1 MKKRR
6 IASTRH
12 MSKDDKR
19 RLQLNKRLD
28 QKTIEKKRAKF
39 AQPTESKLFVKSNGS
54 EAVRAPL
61 NKRLI
66 AIILAIVMVV
76 GLIPAGVFMLRGK
89 SAPEQTLKMD
99 PVTMQVRINGKAA
112 GETQINP
119 GEISQ
124 NIDSVALNNPTNAE
138 FVKAVIVDAN
148 GIETE
153 IYSVGNKNHVD
164 YYSVNKNGYTG
175 VAKGD
180 NDTLVLVYANR
191 YKLNFA
197 NATEN
202 NGLYTVTGNVGTFR
216 VTNVHHDDVED
227 YFFIYGGDNL
237 GFREMTP
244 AQDYTA
250 SSVSYQSA
258 SSSGTER
265 VRNSSTTIVADS
277 LSGNTNITVN
287 FSPVSE
293 YTIKDSRDIS
303 NSKYYPTLS
312 GVENHGGTTNSLT
325 TNTASLSSA
334 TEDTSWATSFY
345 VFSQANSGSETWRLD
360 MLSINGVDIPFPQA
374 EGASAGPVTV
384 DGMTITVTFVD
395 EDGKF
400 SGESNKPRTFYQI
413 DMANVHEN
421 VEVAYYFVNTKD
433 RTIMV
438 KGLEGIA
445 ATGAAIE
452 DEYLLNRYY
461 TFDTNTYSIYTA
473 NYTAPGVFTGNN
485 YYPSDNLILYQVKP
499 GYNPYTVTTEMS
511 YDFGVTK
518 NSDGIREK
526 SASGDTAAGTPLEVI
541 KAAGNGAGLESTGR
555 YNTSFRHWGYN
566 DGELQNEES
575 TYRKGFRTYDL
586 LLTTI
591 RKDELNNHNIW
602 YAVALAQN
610 ANKTQQLYLN
620 AHPYKYRLEVDVN
633 GSNATF
639 NDTNYAMEAVTTRYL
654 ENSANGH
661 TVVDSNAYA
670 YLPATAPIQAG
681 KQFVGWQLVGSDGE
695 TVVSEAIYN
704 PSDRID
710 FDDETIANA
719 IGDVTGDNLTIRFKA
734 KWVDLKNADVTTV
747 KVNSYYQTAIS
758 DNDVEKYTQ
767 VLADEEESQVKG
779 ETAFLNDM
787 TGKSLDDH
795 YIINSDKSQLYST
808 TKATENDGSYGNDN
822 EFVVY
827 YDYRLHTF
835 SVTKSVFG
843 YPKSK
848 LYEITVVFT
857 RDTTSPVEM
866 AQAQQLI
873 TAKLKDSENVISA
886 TSTDSDAGT
895 ITYVLTLSK
904 DQTVDFTNVPY
915 GWTYEVTEPENPGD
929 YTNEIS
935 NGSGTITKDTT
946 VDVANLVDTEQLQT
960 NKYIEF
966 NPTTGKYDLT
976 LEAWATGD
984 KVTKYDKDPVP
995 TDIVLVIDQSGSM
1008 ATGDM
1013 GDVYTPV
1020 NKNWKINDAAGDK
1033 IYYYKDP
1040 SDNQLYP
1047 VHAGVGEVYVPAESI
1062 RIFDLIN
1069 SKQTEDSNGSQ
1080 TSFGSV
1086 VTIGNNAYYNIATDR
1101 YIFPSDNANTVPKNC
1116 YVASIGVLGRYK
1128 AFPYYYNDI
1137 NIEKTSGKNGDGS
1150 EWKDWVNWAG
1160 VFHADNL
1167 RGWHAL
1173 FIQQSRAWT
1182 ELVDNNRVQ
1191 GFNDGNLESLRSSS
1205 WEGYTY
1211 SFFSDGEMVNGLYK
1225 KATGPNY
1232 LYYTN
1237 ANGKEVN
1244 LTELNQKTVY
1254 RTDYDVAYSGT
1265 LYEISGKS
1273 RTAALQ
1279 ESVKQFSEMVAQNA
1293 ADNDVQNRMAIV
1305 GFAGNEMP
1313 ANSSGTTPNSSGLND
1328 KWDYV
1333 NTGLFV
1339 NGDFINYNE
1348 IKSFTS
1354 LEPSENAYINQHYF
1368 IYDYPRGNNN
1378 VTTSNTKT
1386 YVPVVCDSTN
1396 RWYRLD
1402 SYYYLE
1408 RITSGTNGD
1417 DNYYYYFYKPDYK
1430 PLTDNN
1436 GNQYSKALLDVKSN
1450 DGNDDNTYNDII
1462 DQTISKFS
1470 AYGGTYTSYG
1480 MAMANQI
1487 FENNPDTDGIERNR
1501 IIVVFTDGQPG
1512 GSGFEKNIANEALA
1526 EAAIAKTE
1534 HKASIYTVG
1543 LYTEKQSAQ
1552 VSNFMNQ
1559 LSSNASQ
1566 ATTSNVY
1573 AGAQNKV
1580 GPLGSNSLD
1589 AEETYYYTEADD
1601 GKTYSVSAKE
1611 SDGTTTLGWW
1621 ATTTVTPSNGE
1632 PFNVYTKYVPRINS
1646 SDDRSDHTNFYKE
1659 NTGNAQ
1665 VYTEDGSLK
1674 TSETYWVGTSGN
1686 RVEVKYEYRWY
1697 NSNGRIKDPK
1707 TNNADNQRNHVQFF
1721 TVTSPSAEEKGYY
1734 QTAANEVSLKNAFE
1748 DIAENMSKTTI
1759 SLTGANS
1766 ALRDIVTDKFSNV
1779 LQENVKAYTVEGTFN
1794 TETGTIDW
1802 LQENGKDKRMPLTD
1816 ATIEVRDVSE
1826 SDQSPL
1832 VEVRGFDYSKHYLSE
1847 THNNGQKLVV
1857 TVSDLNPTKANFDLA
1872 SNTGDSGIYQLV
1884 EGEDDPLLASF
1895 RIPEVNRPEYK
1906 LVIDGDDKNAQYT
1919 VKLQLKDAQNNV
1931 VTTDQWAKFLD
1942 INDTETLNPLDKD
1955 EDRNAY
1961 IAWTGSKADLTESI
1975 ILEDVF
1981 KDLPKGYK
1989 VFASIEKANDN
2000 EDVFNYSV
2008 KLNKETDKEFATET
2022 EAKWFELPESGAEID
2037 ISSKRIPVDVVI
2049 KEITQGSD
2057 PANDYSDKG
2066 KSFNIKVTLYNGD
2079 TKINEDVTYGNTTY
2093 SKGELI
2099 MSLHH
2104 EQSRTIQVPNG
2115 YTIEVEELNPDEYV
2129 DTYTKVLGRED
2140 NEESTV
2146 NKVAKVDV
2154 DSTYTRVTVY
2164 NTLDTEPQTGILD
2177 SLKVNPF
2184 IIAVIILAIG
2194 GAGWLMIVEKR
2205 KRQIADQ

>member
-6 IASTRH
+6 VASTRH

-39 AQPTESKLFVKSNGS
+39 AHPADSKLFVKASGS

-61 NKRLI
+61 NKRLL
-66 AIILAIVMVV
+66 AVILAIVFVIGV
-76 GLIPAGVFMLRGK
+76 IP
-89 SAPEQTLKMD
+89 SAVLLALKGRAETEQTLRMD
-99 PVTMQVRINGKAA
+99 PVTMQVRINGKTA
-112 GETQINP
+112 GETQIES

-124 NIDSVALNNPTNAE
+124 NISDVFINNPSNAE

-148 GIETE
+148 GTETE
-153 IYSVGNKNHVD
+153 IYSVGNKNHID
-164 YYSVNKNGYTG
+164 YYSVNENGYTG
-175 VAKGD
+175 VAKGA
-180 NDTLVLVYANR
+180 NDTLVLIYANR

-334 TEDTSWATSFY
+334 TENTGWATSFY

-566 DGELQNEES
+566 DEELENEES

-591 RKDELNNHNIW
+591 RKDELNNHNTW

-633 GSNATF
+633 GSGATLTD
-639 NDTNYAMEAVTTRYL
+639 NNYSSETGTTRYL
-654 ENSANGH
+654 ENSTNGH

-857 RDTTSPVEM
+857 RDTTSPVDM
-866 AQAQQLI
+866 ARAQQLI

-1020 NKNWKINDAAGDK
+1020 NQDWYVDTAAGDK
-1033 IYYYKDP
+1033 VYYFYD
-1040 SDNQLYP
+1040 SDDHKYYP
-1047 VHAGVGEVYVPAESI
+1047 VHKGAGTVYVEADSQ
-1062 RIFDLIN
+1062 RIYDLMGGSGFGNIVTVVGNYGYFDIPTD
-1069 SKQTEDSNGSQ
+1069 KYYPDSNG
-1080 TSFGSV
+1080 V
-1086 VTIGNNAYYNIATDR
+1086 MHHV
-1101 YIFPSDNANTVPKNC
+1101 YIS
-1116 YVASIGVLGRYK
+1116 SIGVIGSYK
-1128 AFPYYYNDI
+1128 AFPYYYND
-1137 NIEKTSGKNGDGS
+1137 EATDAPL
-1150 EWKDWVNWAG
+1150 KDYWRTWVMWAG
-1160 VFHADNL
+1160 VFNASD
-1167 RGWHAL
+1167 
-1173 FIQQSRAWT
+1173 
-1182 ELVDNNRVQ
+1182 
-1191 GFNDGNLESLRSSS
+1191 LRSIWPDENTKWRNIVDYNQITWVGNNGTAANRWTGYSYS
-1205 WEGYTY
+1205 W
-1211 SFFSDGEMVNGLYK
+1211 FSDGDMVSGLYK
-1225 KATGPNY
+1225 EATGYNH
-1232 LYYTN
+1232 LYYTKDD
-1237 ANGKEVN
+1237 GTEVN
-1244 LTELNQKTVY
+1244 LTEIDGKTVY
-1254 RTDYDVAYSGT
+1254 RPDHDVAYSGT
-1265 LYEISGKS
+1265 LYEITGKE
-1273 RTAALQ
+1273 RYAALQ
-1279 ESVKQFSEMVAQNA
+1279 ESVRDFSQLVAQNA
-1293 ADNDVQNRMAIV
+1293 TENDVENRIAIV

-1313 ANSSGTTPNSSGLND
+1313 ALSSGTTPNSSGFND

-1333 NTGLFV
+1333 NTGMFV
-1339 NGDFINYNE
+1339 NGNFVNYKE
-1348 IKSFTS
+1348 ITGYRKLSTT
-1354 LEPSENAYINQHYF
+1354 ETAYINSHYY
-1368 IYDYPRGNNN
+1368 IYDYPRGDNNAA
-1378 VTTSNTKT
+1378 TSQTKT
-1386 YVPVVCDSTN
+1386 YIPIVCDTTN
-1396 RWYRLD
+1396 KWYRLD
-1402 SYYYLE
+1402 SFYYVSRNTYN
-1408 RITSGTNGD
+1408 TNDSYTSSGTT
-1417 DNYYYYFYKPDYK
+1417 YYSFYEPDYI
-1430 PLTDNN
+1430 PLDNNN
-1436 GNQYSKALLDVKSN
+1436 GNQYENALLNVSDN
-1450 DGNDDNTYNDII
+1450 DGNDDNTYNDLI
-1462 DQTISKFS
+1462 DTTIDKFS

-1480 MAMANQI
+1480 LSMANQI
-1487 FENNPDTDGIERNR
+1487 FENNKDENGEERNR

-1512 GSGFEKNIANEALA
+1512 AYGFEEDIANEAIA
-1526 EAAIAKTE
+1526 EASIAKTQYN
-1534 HKASIYTVG
+1534 ASVYTIG
-1543 LYTEKQSAQ
+1543 LYTEKQTEQ
-1552 VSNFMNQ
+1552 VTSFMNQ
-1559 LSSNASQ
+1559 LSSNADD
-1566 ATTSNVY
+1566 ATTNNVY
-1573 AGAQNKV
+1573 AGSLNRV
-1580 GPLGSNSLD
+1580 SSDGTSNLD
-1589 AEETYYYTEADD
+1589 GNGIYYYTDSD
-1601 GKTYSVSAKE
+1601 GKTYSVSAKD
-1611 SDGTTTLGWW
+1611 SDGESTLGWW
-1621 ATTTVTPSNGE
+1621 STKTATSSTTGE
-1632 PFNVYTKYVPRINS
+1632 VFNVYSSYVPRINS
-1646 SDDRSDHTNFYKE
+1646 SDDRSDHTSFYTS
-1659 NTGNAQ
+1659 NTGNTQ

-1674 TSETYWVGTSGN
+1674 TDGSQTYWVGTSGS
-1686 RVEVKYEYRWY
+1686 RTEVKYEYRWY

-1707 TNNADNQRNHVQFF
+1707 TGESDNALNHVQFF
-1721 TVTSPSAEEKGYY
+1721 TVDSASYDASKGYY
-1734 QTAANEVSLKNAFE
+1734 ETASNTTALANAFK

-1759 SLTGANS
+1759 SLTGTNS
-1766 ALRDIVTDKFSNV
+1766 VLRDIITANFTDVVAS
-1779 LQENVKAYTVEGTFN
+1779 NVKAYTVDGSYNTTTGEIAWAQPGDEGYR
-1794 TETGTIDW
+1794 
-1802 LQENGKDKRMPLTD
+1802 KPLTITNEQVVYPD
-1816 ATIEVRDVSE
+1816 PDNNQQTIVDV
-1826 SDQSPL
+1826 Q
-1832 VEVRGFDYSKHYLSE
+1832 GFDYSTQYISE
-1847 THNNGQKLVV
+1847 THPNGQKLVV

-1872 SNTGDSGIYQLV
+1872 SNTGDSGIYQLI

-1895 RIPEVNRPEYK
+1895 RIPEVNRPKYI

-1931 VTTDQWAKFLD
+1931 VTTDQWAKYLD

-1955 EDRNAY
+1955 EDRNVY

-1989 VFASIEKANDN
+1989 VFASVEKANDN
-2000 EDVFNYSV
+2000 ENVFNYSV

-2066 KSFNIKVTLYNGD
+2066 KPFKIKVTLYNGD

-2093 SKGELI
+2093 SKGELT

-2140 NEESTV
+2140 NEEITV

-2184 IIAVIILAIG
+2184 IIAAIVLAIS